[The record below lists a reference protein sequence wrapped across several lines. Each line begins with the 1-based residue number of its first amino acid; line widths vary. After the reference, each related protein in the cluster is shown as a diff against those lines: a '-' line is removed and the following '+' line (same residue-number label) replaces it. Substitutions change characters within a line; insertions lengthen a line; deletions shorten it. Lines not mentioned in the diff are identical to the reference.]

1 MATFRIP
8 RTRSFHKVLGLIMLL
23 PFIAWSASAVFFL
36 VRPGYDEAYERPT
49 VQQYPAQRAYTIPVN
64 ENWLETRYFNTVLGE
79 HLIVRQLDGWRH
91 LHADSLQEWVLPSPA
106 QVSLL
111 LEEAIAANSRR
122 YGELISVEGNQA
134 TTDTGVE
141 LSLDWTTLSIS
152 QSGRDSR
159 WIDRIYSIHY
169 LQWTGIELIDNF
181 LGLAG
186 LFLLMTITYT
196 GTRLAIGLDA
206 KRQPE
211 NGAMV
216 TQSEPLQSRSET
228 N

>member
-1 MATFRIP
+1 
-8 RTRSFHKVLGLIMLL
+8 MLL

-36 VRPGYDEAYERPT
+36 VRPGYDEAYEHPT
-49 VQQYPAQRAYTIPVN
+49 VQQYPAQHAYTIPVN

-152 QSGRDSR
+152 QGGRDSV
-159 WIDRIYSIHY
+159 WDDRVKSSH
-169 LQWTGIELIDNF
+169 
-181 LGLAG
+181 
-186 LFLLMTITYT
+186 
-196 GTRLAIGLDA
+196 
-206 KRQPE
+206 
-211 NGAMV
+211 
-216 TQSEPLQSRSET
+216 
-228 N
+228 

>member
-1 MATFRIP
+1 MC
-8 RTRSFHKVLGLIMLL
+8 LGLSSVAFRDQGRIVSNRGQRRKESSANASPPERN
-23 PFIAWSASAVFFL
+23 PF
-36 VRPGYDEAYERPT
+36 
-49 VQQYPAQRAYTIPVN
+49 
-64 ENWLETRYFNTVLGE
+64 RYFNTVLGE

-91 LHADSLQEWVLPSPA
+91 LHADSLQEWVLPSQA

-111 LEEAIAANSRR
+111 LEEAIAANARR
-122 YGELISVEGNQA
+122 YGQLISVDGNQA

-169 LQWTGIELIDNF
+169 LQWTGIELIDNL
-181 LGLAG
+181 LGLVG

-196 GTRLAIGLDA
+196 GSRLAIGLDA
-206 KRQPE
+206 KREPE

>member
-1 MATFRIP
+1 
-8 RTRSFHKVLGLIMLL
+8 MLL

>member
-1 MATFRIP
+1 
-8 RTRSFHKVLGLIMLL
+8 MLL
-23 PFIAWSASAVFFL
+23 PFIAWSTSAVFFL
-36 VRPGYDEAYERPT
+36 VRPGYDEAYERPN
-49 VQQYPAQRAYTIPVN
+49 VRQYPAQSAYTIPVN

-91 LHADSLQEWVLPSPA
+91 LHADSLQEWVLPSQS

-111 LEEAIAANSRR
+111 LEEAIAANARR
-122 YGELISVEGNQA
+122 YGELISVDGNQA

-169 LQWTGIELIDNF
+169 LQWTGIELIDNL
-181 LGLAG
+181 LGLVG

-196 GTRLAIGLDA
+196 GSRLAIGLDA
-206 KRQPE
+206 KREPE

>member
-1 MATFRIP
+1 MTTFRIP
-8 RTRSFHKVLGLIMLL
+8 RTRSFHKVLGMIMLL
-23 PFIAWSASAVFFL
+23 PFIAWSASAAFFL
-36 VRPGYDEAYERPT
+36 VRPGYDEAYGRPT
-49 VQQYPAQRAYTIPVN
+49 VQQYPAQRGYTIPVN
-64 ENWLETRYFNTVLGE
+64 ENWLETKYFNTVLGE

-186 LFLLMTITYT
+186 LFLLMTIT
-196 GTRLAIGLDA
+196 
-206 KRQPE
+206 
-211 NGAMV
+211 
-216 TQSEPLQSRSET
+216 
-228 N
+228 

>member
-1 MATFRIP
+1 
-8 RTRSFHKVLGLIMLL
+8 MLL

-49 VQQYPAQRAYTIPVN
+49 VQQYPAQHAYTIPVN

-79 HLIVRQLDGWRH
+79 HLIVRQADGWRH
-91 LHADSLQEWVLPSPA
+91 LHADTLQEWTLPSPA

-181 LGLAG
+181 LVLAG
-186 LFLLMTITYT
+186 RFLLMTITYT

>member
-1 MATFRIP
+1 
-8 RTRSFHKVLGLIMLL
+8 MLL

-49 VQQYPAQRAYTIPVN
+49 VQQYPAQHAYTIPVN

-169 LQWTGIELIDNF
+169 LQWTGIELIDNI

>member
-1 MATFRIP
+1 MVTFRIP
-8 RTRSFHKVLGLIMLL
+8 RTRSFHKILGLIMLL

-36 VRPGYDEAYERPT
+36 VRPGYDEAYERPN
-49 VQQYPAQRAYTIPVN
+49 VQQYPAQSAYTIPVN

-91 LHADSLQEWVLPSPA
+91 LHADSLQEWVLPSQA

-111 LEEAIAANSRR
+111 LEEAIAANARR
-122 YGELISVEGNQA
+122 YGQLISVDGNQA

-169 LQWTGIELIDNF
+169 LQWSGIELIDNL
-181 LGLAG
+181 LGLVG

-196 GTRLAIGLDA
+196 GSRLAIGLDA
-206 KRQPE
+206 KREPE

>member
-8 RTRSFHKVLGLIMLL
+8 STRSFHKILGLIMLL
-23 PFIAWSASAVFFL
+23 PFIAWSTSAVFFL

-79 HLIVRQLDGWRH
+79 HLIVRQADGWRH
-91 LHADSLQEWVLPSPA
+91 LHADTLQEWTLPSPA

-111 LEEAIAANSRR
+111 LEEAIAANARR
-122 YGELISVEGNQA
+122 YGELISVDGNQA

-169 LQWTGIELIDNF
+169 LQWTGIELIDNI

-196 GTRLAIGLDA
+196 GSRLAIGLDA

-211 NGAMV
+211 TGAVV
-216 TQSEPLQSRSET
+216 TQSESLQSRSET

>member
-1 MATFRIP
+1 MVTFRIP
-8 RTRSFHKVLGLIMLL
+8 KTRSFHKILGLIMLL
-23 PFIAWSASAVFFL
+23 PFIAWSTSAVFFL
-36 VRPGYDEAYERPT
+36 VRPGYDEAYERPN
-49 VQQYPAQRAYTIPVN
+49 VRQYPAQSAYTIPVN
-64 ENWLETRYFNTVLGE
+64 EDWLETRYFNTVLGE
-79 HLIVRQLDGWRH
+79 HLIIRQLDGWRH
-91 LHADSLQEWVLPSPA
+91 LHADSLQEWVLPSQS

-111 LEEAIAANSRR
+111 LEEAIAANARR
-122 YGELISVEGNQA
+122 YGELISVDGSQA

-169 LQWTGIELIDNF
+169 LQWTGIELIDNL

-196 GTRLAIGLDA
+196 GSRLAIGLDA
-206 KRQPE
+206 KREPE